1 MVRRQILL
9 LKSNKQRPSN
19 ENINQRLGDPEF
31 AVLTFCMGNVLETLK
46 ERCENWERCRF
57 NTRRAWCSEIDRY
70 PVFVPNAL
78 IDEEIEFKLIKVKR
92 TLR

>member
-1 MVRRQILL
+1 MRI
-9 LKSNKQRPSN
+9 
-19 ENINQRLGDPEF
+19 
-31 AVLTFCMGNVLETLK
+31 GNVVDLTHEGHGVVK
-46 ERCENWERCRF
+46 
-57 NTRRAWCSEIDRY
+57 IDRY